1 MMRTRSHLHI
11 FVRGT
16 CPQGASPTLKEQQ
29 QAPILKTPAAQ
40 QTPGTTRARRVRA
53 VATSPLQK
61 RPRTAGLEGSPRGA
75 ADGAMDT
82 PTARTRKPQTPIK
95 GLFTRTRGSGGGRG
109 RSEAGRPAGAVKVLH
124 KDLGKVVDHL
134 LEIGVRVCVCACV
147 RVCVCACVR
156 VCVCAVSNSRSC
168 SSEDCFNRLGW
179 TSEISAAGW
188 IRTYTYLQL
197 CDSCIQ
203 IHTGACHDWANG
215 AYIDSFAA
223 ASTNWDTMGQP
234 TAGYII

>member
-16 CPQGASPTLKEQQ
+16 CPQGASPTPQQ
-29 QAPILKTPAAQ
+29 ERQAARVIKTPATL
-40 QTPGTTRARRVRA
+40 QTPGTTRARRVRT

-61 RPRTAGLEGSPRGA
+61 RPRTAGLEGGAQGA

-82 PTARTRKPQTPIK
+82 PTARTRKPQPPIK

-147 RVCVCACVR
+147 RVCVCVVCLPACLSVLCLS
-156 VCVCAVSNSRSC
+156 VGEGVSRGPDRPLWKGRDGGKGDARGLPGAL
-168 SSEDCFNRLGW
+168 SSLWFLLP
-179 TSEISAAGW
+179 S
-188 IRTYTYLQL
+188 QV
-197 CDSCIQ
+197 
-203 IHTGACHDWANG
+203 
-215 AYIDSFAA
+215 
-223 ASTNWDTMGQP
+223 
-234 TAGYII
+234 